1 VVPKKT
7 VIRRKALSLRA
18 SITKSDRERWNKEIS
33 ERFLSLDSVAKHSSF
48 SCYVSI
54 GAEVTTEAIIDALM
68 TLGKWVSVPIVL
80 SDNEMGFAPLN
91 KDTLELSKTFK
102 PTFASSKNTNC
113 LPEVSIIPTVAA
125 SRSGARIGYGR
136 GYYDRWLSK
145 NKYTEK
151 IGLAFSC
158 QLFNDIVPEDH
169 DQKLDKIITEEEI
182 IPCGN

>member
-1 VVPKKT
+1 MEPKKT
-7 VIRRKALSLRA
+7 VIRKKALSLRA
-18 SITKSDRERWNKEIS
+18 SITQSDRERWNKAIS
-33 ERFLSLDSVAKHSSF
+33 ERFLALDLVAEHSSF

-54 GAEVTTEAIIDALM
+54 GTEVTTVAIIDALT
-68 TLGKWVSVPIVL
+68 TLGKWVSVPVIL
-80 SDNEMGFAPLN
+80 SENKMGFAPLN
-91 KDTLELSKTFK
+91 KDTLKLSKNFE
-102 PTFASSKNTNC
+102 PTSASSINTNC

-145 NKYTEK
+145 NKHTEK

-158 QLFNDIVPEDH
+158 QLFNGIVPEDH
-169 DQKLDKIITEEEI
+169 DQTLDKIITEEEI

>member
-1 VVPKKT
+1 MDPKKT
-7 VIRRKALSLRA
+7 FIRKKALSLRA
-18 SITKSDRERWNKEIS
+18 SIKESDRERWNKEIS
-33 ERFLSLDSVAKHSSF
+33 ERFLALDSVTEHSSF

-54 GAEVTTEAIIDALM
+54 GTEVTTMAIINALT
-68 TLGKWVSVPIVL
+68 TLGKWVSVPIIL
-80 SDNEMGFAPLN
+80 SENEMGFAPLTR
-91 KDTLELSKTFK
+91 DTLELSKMFK
-102 PTFASSKNTNC
+102 PTFARNINTNC

-145 NKYTEK
+145 NKYTKK

-158 QLFNDIVPEDH
+158 QLFNAIVPEDH

-182 IPCGN
+182 IPCR

>member
-1 VVPKKT
+1 MDPKKT
-7 VIRRKALSLRA
+7 IIRKKALSLRA
-18 SITKSDRERWNKEIS
+18 SITKSDRERWNQEIS
-33 ERFLSLDSVAKHSSF
+33 ERFLSLDSVAEHSSF

-54 GAEVTTEAIIDALM
+54 ETEVATMEIINALT
-68 TLGKWVSVPIVL
+68 TLGKWVSVPVIL
-80 SDNEMGFAPLN
+80 SENEMGLAPLN
-91 KDTLELSKTFK
+91 RNTLELSKTFK
-102 PTFASSKNTNC
+102 PTSASTMNTNC

-125 SRSGARIGYGR
+125 SRSGARIGYGK